1 MHVEKND
8 GLVRKDLDE
17 DRRETNVSECS
28 AVRTQWE
35 DAKWFVF
42 FLAASMTCASSWPRA
57 GTHLTAVT
65 TMDPSCAEPPGNS
78 H

>member
-35 DAKWFVF
+35 DAKWFVLF
-42 FLAASMTCASSWPRA
+42 FGCIHDMRKFLA
-57 GTHLTAVT
+57 
-65 TMDPSCAEPPGNS
+65 
-78 H
+78 